1 MGGTQGYAR
10 LLAAAAHDPAAL
22 LRFHRRSAASS
33 AVLLAAEAAVLATA
47 VSLPWA
53 AVGLGPVD
61 TAAAVRNFL
70 TLGEATAAL
79 PPPLGELG
87 HGLAVAAVLAAALVA
102 AFTVLNTVSDLR
114 TQRRAGQPLLLL
126 VQAAQPDHPDLG
138 ALRALTPRT
147 RQQRGWATLSA
158 AARDVEVVL
167 RFHALLPALLV
178 GDFGLPALPAWAVL
192 VGLFFLSVL
201 RGPGGW
207 RTAAHSVP
215 PHAAA
220 AALYLFFLPGS
231 LLVPLLVTALNGPAA
246 ALTPL
251 AGPQA
256 PPRVLEVL
264 PDTEE
269 PR

>member
-1 MGGTQGYAR
+1 M
-10 LLAAAAHDPAAL
+10 
-22 LRFHRRSAASS
+22 
-33 AVLLAAEAAVLATA
+33 
-47 VSLPWA
+47 
-53 AVGLGPVD
+53 
-61 TAAAVRNFL
+61 
-70 TLGEATAAL
+70 
-79 PPPLGELG
+79 
-87 HGLAVAAVLAAALVA
+87 
-102 AFTVLNTVSDLR
+102 
-114 TQRRAGQPLLLL
+114 
-126 VQAAQPDHPDLG
+126 
-138 ALRALTPRT
+138 
-147 RQQRGWATLSA
+147 
-158 AARDVEVVL
+158 
-167 RFHALLPALLV
+167 
-178 GDFGLPALPAWAVL
+178 L